1 MGGSHEAAG
10 REVWEGM
17 CLAQAVGREVL
28 EGMCL
33 AQAAGWEVWEGM
45 RGLHA
50 PHDDRRLAQVAQM
63 AQMVF
68 DLK

>member
-17 CLAQAVGREVL
+17 CLAQA
-28 EGMCL
+28 
-33 AQAAGWEVWEGM
+33 AGWEVWEGM
-45 RGLHA
+45 WGLHA

-63 AQMVF
+63 VF